1 MSNSDRQIGLTLT
14 QHIRFEQTNH
24 RMATGK
30 LSGLLNEILV
40 AAKII
45 SQEVNTAGLKA
56 ELLLGMTGTVNV
68 HGEDR
73 QKLDEYSNNT
83 FIHILERSGY
93 LAVMGSE
100 ENDSPIPIPET
111 YKSGKYVLLMDP
123 LDGSSNIDVGVS
135 IGTIFSIYERVSQSG
150 AGTLKDLLQ
159 PGHRQIAAGY
169 ILYGSSTIF
178 VYTTRG
184 GDVHGFTLDP
194 HTGEFLL
201 SHPNIVI
208 PKKGTI
214 YSINEGNSNSW
225 SRGQR
230 KYINYLK
237 ASDQNT
243 GRPYKSRYVG
253 SFVSDFHRTLLKGG
267 IFMYPSD
274 QKSPNGKLRLGY
286 ECNPMAFIVEKAGGK
301 ANNGSRRILDIIP
314 TTLHERT
321 PLYIGSPEDVEM
333 AEKYLAEDAKNR

>member
-1 MSNSDRQIGLTLT
+1 MDNDQIGLTLT
-14 QHIRFEQTNH
+14 QHIRLEQTIH
-24 RMATGK
+24 HSATGRF
-30 LSGLLNEILV
+30 SGLLNEILV

-56 ELLLGMTGTVNV
+56 DLLLGMAGSVNV
-68 HGEDR
+68 HGENR
-73 QKLDEYSNNT
+73 QKLDVYSNNT

-93 LAVMGSE
+93 LAIIGSE
-100 ENDSPIPIPET
+100 ENDSPIFIPEK
-111 YKSGKYVLLMDP
+111 YKIGKYVLLMDP

-135 IGTIFSIYERVSQSG
+135 IGTIFSIYERASRG
-150 AGTLKDLLQ
+150 GCPGTLEDLLQ
-159 PGHRQIAAGY
+159 PGNKQVAAGY

-184 GDVHGFTLDP
+184 GGVHGFTLDP
-194 HTGEFLL
+194 GTGEFLL
-201 SHPNIVI
+201 SHSNIII
-208 PKKGTI
+208 PKKGAI
-214 YSINEGNSNSW
+214 YSINEGNYNSW
-225 SRGQR
+225 GRGQR

-237 ASDQNT
+237 ASDPST
-243 GRPYKSRYVG
+243 RRPYTGRYVG

-301 ANNGSRRILDIIP
+301 ASTGSGRIMDIMP

-321 PLYIGSPEDVEM
+321 PLYIGSPEDVAM
-333 AEKYLAEDAKNR
+333 AEKYLAEDA

>member
-1 MSNSDRQIGLTLT
+1 MNDSQIGLTLI
-14 QHIRFEQTNH
+14 QHIRLEQMAH
-24 RMATGK
+24 RTATGK
-30 LSGLLNEILV
+30 LSGLLNEIMI

-45 SQEVNTAGLKA
+45 SYEVNTAGVNHKK
-56 ELLLGMTGTVNV
+56 LLGKDGTVNT

-73 QKLDEYSNNT
+73 QKLDVYSNNT

-93 LAVMGSE
+93 LAIMGSE
-100 ENDSPIPIPET
+100 ENDSPIYIPEK
-111 YKSGKYVLLMDP
+111 YKPGKYVLLMDP

-135 IGTIFSIYERVSQSG
+135 IGTIFSIYERVSHSG
-150 AGTLKDLLQ
+150 SGTLEDLLQ
-159 PGHRQIAAGY
+159 PGNKQVAAGY

-184 GDVHGFTLDP
+184 GGVHDFTLDTN
-194 HTGEFLL
+194 TGEFLL
-201 SHPNIVI
+201 SHSNIVI

-237 ASDQNT
+237 ASDSNT
-243 GRPYKSRYVG
+243 GRPYSSRYVG

-274 QKSPNGKLRLGY
+274 HKSPNGKLRLGY

-301 ANNGSRRILDIIP
+301 ASTGSGRILDIVP
-314 TTLHERT
+314 TELHQRT

-333 AEKYLAEDAKNR
+333 AEKYLAEEVKIR